1 MINPRL
7 YAVVAAFALALTCI
21 TAITGTANARNIY
34 DGAWS
39 VLIITHEGPC
49 DRTYRYGVQ
58 IANGMVSYDGA
69 AAGPFSITMQGRVT
83 PKGAVRVLLQA
94 GSQWADGSGR
104 LVKNRGTGVWQGQ
117 GMSGSCAGVWEAE
130 RRPATPPSR

>member
-1 MINPRL
+1 MIRL
-7 YAVVAAFALALTCI
+7 RALVATFALTLTCI
-21 TAITGTANARNIY
+21 CAIAGAANARSIY

-39 VLIITHEGPC
+39 VLIVTKEGNC

-58 IANGMVSYDGA
+58 IADGMVSYDGA
-69 AAGPFSITMQGRVT
+69 GGLITINMQGRGT

-104 LVKNRGTGVWQGQ
+104 LTKNRGTGVWRGQ
-117 GMSGSCAGVWEAE
+117 GMGGICAGVWEAE
-130 RRPATPPSR
+130 RRPPGLR